1 MTMHNVLIVN
11 GHQQWT
17 ISRGDLNRALVRVA
31 AERLEAS
38 GWDVRITTI
47 EEGYDVA
54 AEIDRLEWANAILF
68 QFPAYWYSVPWG
80 LKKYID
86 TVFTTGRG
94 RIYLNDGRS
103 RSDPSR
109 KYGSGGTLQGRRYM
123 ISTTWNAPREAF
135 GDPDQI
141 FKGGRVDD
149 VFLGLHVGLQFIG
162 LAPLESF
169 SCHDVVKNGDTHND
183 LRRFAEHIDRQFAAL
198 AAEIAERACPI

>member
-1 MTMHNVLIVN
+1 MTTRNVLIVN

-17 ISRGDLNRALVRVA
+17 ISRGDLNRALVKVA
-31 AERLEAS
+31 ADRLAAN
-38 GWDVRITTI
+38 GWLVEITTV
-47 EEGYDVA
+47 EEGYDVH
-54 AEIDRLEWANAILF
+54 AELDRLEWADAVIF
-68 QFPAYWYSVPWG
+68 QFPAFWYSVPWG

-94 RIYLNDGRS
+94 RIYSNDGRS

-109 KYGSGGTLQGRRYM
+109 RYGSGGRLQGRRYM

-135 GDPDQI
+135 DDPNQI
-141 FKGGRVDD
+141 FRGGGVDD

-169 SCHDVVKNGDTHND
+169 SCHDVVKNGNTDND
-183 LRRFAEHIDRQFAAL
+183 LSRFAAHIEDQFEAL
-198 AAEIAERACPI
+198 AAKIPARTTPA